1 MRLVELLCTV
11 YHARALGSAMD
22 VFAQQQRCYS
32 QYAARISAEMP
43 PLAHRMHHLN
53 ANLAKRR
60 MRVNA
65 SCSRPARQQPLFL
78 GGGFGSTGTKSLLE
92 AMKSL
97 GFVVWHADRSTVPTT
112 TRPSAFRAP
121 IRAAWQSGATCE
133 RLDACDERL
142 SRCDERLDKVC
153 YRVPDDVD
161 AYLDLPSAEAFLDLL
176 WANRDV
182 RVLLTRRRADDWV
195 RSRLTKFGP
204 DTNAPMDRPCGLR
217 LGSFTK
223 SRTARLF
230 DLHAELIK
238 CIVPASQLLEMHI
251 EANHTVGLMSK
262 LSWFTRGRELPHTI
276 PAEFPVGE
284 ACRKE
289 CFGTFDDSESEV
301 AEPTV
306 AELEELVRRQNDL
319 LSS

>member
-1 MRLVELLCTV
+1 
-11 YHARALGSAMD
+11 
-22 VFAQQQRCYS
+22 
-32 QYAARISAEMP
+32 
-43 PLAHRMHHLN
+43 
-53 ANLAKRR
+53 
-60 MRVNA
+60 
-65 SCSRPARQQPLFL
+65 
-78 GGGFGSTGTKSLLE
+78 
-92 AMKSL
+92 
-97 GFVVWHADRSTVPTT
+97 
-112 TRPSAFRAP
+112 
-121 IRAAWQSGATCE
+121 
-133 RLDACDERL
+133 
-142 SRCDERLDKVC
+142 
-153 YRVPDDVD
+153 
-161 AYLDLPSAEAFLDLL
+161 
-176 WANRDV
+176 
-182 RVLLTRRRADDWV
+182 
-195 RSRLTKFGP
+195 
-204 DTNAPMDRPCGLR
+204 MDRPCGLR

-251 EANHTVGLMSK
+251 EANHTVSLMSK